1 MRKRKT
7 AWPGFPMV
15 KFFISWVSGR
25 VHLLIVGLEGRGRGG
40 RNYPPLETSYT
51 GLLTHFALLATVN
64 IIRKRVQDKESAKVI
79 TPFLCRLIFIFLCIV
94 LNKRYMAFLKSNKDD
109 CIPVAGLRVNSPALI
124 RANSRSYGVSLLL
137 GS

>member
-1 MRKRKT
+1 MGKRKT

-25 VHLLIVGLEGRGRGG
+25 VHLLIVGLEGRGREGGAG

-64 IIRKRVQDKESAKVI
+64 IIRKRAQDKESSEI
-79 TPFLCRLIFIFLCIV
+79 DNPILCL
-94 LNKRYMAFLKSNKDD
+94 LKKLYFF
-109 CIPVAGLRVNSPALI
+109 A
-124 RANSRSYGVSLLL
+124 
-137 GS
+137 